1 MSVSLQKGQKVNLS
15 KDNAGLAKVIVGLG
29 WDEAK
34 PSGGGGGG
42 FFATLFG
49 GAATTHQAIDC
60 DASAIMLKNGKFVD
74 RTDLVY
80 FGNLKHKSGTVNHM
94 GDNLTGEGEGD
105 DEQIVIDLSRVPA
118 EYDKI
123 VIVVNIYQA
132 VQRKQHFGM
141 IENAFIRL
149 VDARNNKE
157 MCKYNL
163 TENYSGMTAMI
174 FGEIYRHNGEW
185 KFNAMGKWNNRS
197 GNWRTL
203 PKIFIILSIGDNHLF
218 TNKRDYAIVPLL

>member
-15 KDNAGLAKVIVGLG
+15 KEHAGLAKVIVGLG

-185 KFNAMGKWNNRS
+185 KFNAMGN
-197 GNWRTL
+197 GTTD
-203 PKIFIILSIGDNHLF
+203 PGIGELCRRF
-218 TNKRDYAIVPLL
+218 S

>member
-49 GAATTHQAIDC
+49 GGAATTHQAIDC

-74 RTDLVY
+74 RTDIVY

-185 KFNAMGKWNNRS
+185 KFNAMGN
-197 GNWRTL
+197 GTTD
-203 PKIFIILSIGDNHLF
+203 PGIGELCRRF
-218 TNKRDYAIVPLL
+218 S

>member
-42 FFATLFG
+42 FFATLFGG

-94 GDNLTGEGEGD
+94 GDNLTGEGEGE

-185 KFNAMGKWNNRS
+185 KFNAMGN
-197 GNWRTL
+197 GTTD
-203 PKIFIILSIGDNHLF
+203 PGIGELCRRF
-218 TNKRDYAIVPLL
+218 S

>member
-42 FFATLFG
+42 FFATLFGG

-123 VIVVNIYQA
+123 VIVVNNYQA

-185 KFNAMGKWNNRS
+185 KFNAMGN
-197 GNWRTL
+197 GTTD
-203 PKIFIILSIGDNHLF
+203 PGIGELCRRF
-218 TNKRDYAIVPLL
+218 S